1 MLLSDGIAYR
11 DEVTVEVDA
20 VCLQVVISV
29 HVGVWCAYPL
39 CVEQEGI
46 QLAGVG
52 VARSVGELDEG
63 LAITYLRADGS
74 PDGLPQANAPRPF
87 PEFTLVLVAL
97 IAESVYLETG
107 ASPHDAF
114 GMADYHSGQPGVIV
128 ALVA

>member
-1 MLLSDGIAYR
+1 MLLSHGVSHW
-11 DEVTVEVDA
+11 DEITVEVDA
-20 VCLQVVISV
+20 VCLQVVIGV
-29 HVGVWCAYPL
+29 HVGVGCAYPL
-39 CVEQEGI
+39 RIKQEGI

-52 VARSVGELDEG
+52 VVRSVGQLDEG

-97 IAESVYLETG
+97 IAESVYLETC

-114 GMADYHSGQPGVIV
+114 GMADYHARQP
-128 ALVA
+128 